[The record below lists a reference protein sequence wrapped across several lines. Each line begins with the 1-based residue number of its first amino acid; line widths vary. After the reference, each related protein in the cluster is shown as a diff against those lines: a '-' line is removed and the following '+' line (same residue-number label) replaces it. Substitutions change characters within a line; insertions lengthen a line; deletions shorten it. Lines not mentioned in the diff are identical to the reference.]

1 MEVQPDFRDLFALFN
16 AHSVD
21 YLIVGAYALAY
32 HGAPR
37 YTGDLDILVRPD
49 QENAS
54 RIVAALSD
62 FGFGE
67 SGLSIDDFSIPG
79 KVVQL
84 GVPPVRIDLMTSLTG
99 LSWSDASKDR
109 ESGTYGDVPVTYIGR
124 DPLIRNKR
132 ATGRR
137 KDLADLE
144 AMGEE

>member
-1 MEVQPDFRDLFALFN
+1 MEAQSDFRDLFASFN
-16 AHSVD
+16 AHSVE
-21 YLIVGAYALAY
+21 YLIVGAYALAF

-37 YTGDLDILVRPD
+37 YTGDIDILVRPD
-49 QENAS
+49 RENAS
-54 RIVAALSD
+54 RILAALAD
-62 FGFGE
+62 FGFGDA
-67 SGLSIDDFSIPG
+67 GLSIDDFASAG

-99 LSWSDASKDR
+99 LKWSDAVKGR

-124 DPLIRNKR
+124 EPFIRNKR

-144 AMGEE
+144 AMGEA